1 MINNTSLAH
10 ECMQLLCEHVGIV
23 NTEKF
28 LVMVKSD
35 AFDYTEWQRD
45 HYDKIPDKELRQN
58 MIEFCKA
65 HPFKGKLIHD
75 DE

>member
-1 MINNTSLAH
+1 MTANMELVAKGMDILVR
-10 ECMQLLCEHVGIV
+10 ELGIIEAERFISIV
-23 NTEKF
+23 IRER
-28 LVMVKSD
+28 
-35 AFDYTEWQRD
+35 FDYTKWQRD